1 MLQNIKNWLYTYLLD
16 QYDNG
21 LYGIFFL
28 TVSGGKFKLVINL
41 NIKVTAWYGE
51 NDPIYIETL
60 RLVTQTVSRI
70 FKFSIVISML
80 WFFVVAYR

>member
-1 MLQNIKNWLYTYLLD
+1 M
-16 QYDNG
+16 
-21 LYGIFFL
+21 

-80 WFFVVAYR
+80 